1 MIYTLIMQHQDFSVV
16 RIGNPQKARLT
27 GPKQIVPKNHSDQRA
42 IKIENETENF
52 HVKTVPSELA
62 KEIMQA
68 RTAKKYTQKDMANK
82 LNIQQNVYVSIEN
95 GKALYDPAT
104 KKIIQNIEKNLGI
117 KFTKK

>member
-1 MIYTLIMQHQDFSVV
+1 MQHQDFSVV
-16 RIGNPQKARLT
+16 QIGNPLKRQLT
-27 GPKQIVPKNHSDQRA
+27 VPKKIVPKNQLDQRA

-52 HVKTVPSELA
+52 QVKTVPSELA

-68 RTAKKYTQKDMANK
+68 RTSKKYTQKDLANK

-95 GKALYDPAT
+95 GKALYDPST
-104 KKIIQNIEKNLGI
+104 KKIIQSIEKNLGI